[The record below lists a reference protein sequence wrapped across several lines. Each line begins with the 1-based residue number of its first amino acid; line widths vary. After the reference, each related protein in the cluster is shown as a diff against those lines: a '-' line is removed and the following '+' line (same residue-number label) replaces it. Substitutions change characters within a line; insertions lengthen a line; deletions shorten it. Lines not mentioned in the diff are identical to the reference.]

1 MERSPSYGRSSSLVG
16 DLMAAMAATEGVSPF
31 ERWRIFVHWIIS
43 KVCDVSWGTMAERA
57 AGSR

>member
-43 KVCDVSWGTMAERA
+43 KV
-57 AGSR
+57 